1 MEHMNHLK
9 NETSPYLLQHAANPV
24 DWYPWCGEAF
34 MRAKTENKPIF
45 LSIGYS
51 TCHWCHVMAHESF
64 ENEKIAQSLNDAFIC
79 IKVDREERPDLDHVY
94 MQACQLMTGSGGWP
108 MSVFLTPGK
117 KPFFAGTYFPPSA
130 FLKLIKILS
139 AQWKANRD
147 ELLKSA
153 AQIEAAMHTA
163 SHAQDG
169 SIASAPAPDLLLK
182 DALEYFRA
190 SFDPVNG
197 GFGTAPK
204 FPSPH
209 NLMLLLATAPQMAE
223 KTLLQMY
230 KGGIFDHIGGGFS
243 RYSTDD
249 KWLAPHFEKMLYDN
263 ALLAIAYTLAYAKTQ
278 SVFFRY
284 VAERTLHYLM
294 REMRSPE
301 GGFYTAQD
309 ADTDGE
315 EGKYYLFTPKETDA
329 VLGNDAKAFCARYDI
344 TNAGNFEGKSI
355 PNLLKSAAGIEIAEA
370 GSLADIAKYGAATS
384 DGGFLAASA
393 ENTAFAEDLQ
403 KLYEYRKDRAS
414 LHRDEKILTGWNSL
428 AAAAFAFAG
437 RIFKNEELIFV
448 AEKTMDF
455 IQDYLT
461 ANGMLFASFSPAKK
475 SIPAFLDDYAFY
487 TLALIQTYHATQNS
501 GYLSQAIGMATRTI
515 EQFWDEKDHGFFFSG
530 KENETLI
537 TAVKETYDGAIPS
550 ANAVM
555 SYNLMQLAKNIE
567 NGKTHQTPTGVLAQL
582 KDILCKHNDFMDKQS
597 SIQPAGHGFYLFARF
612 PLKETDCRGGICR
625 LTGED
630 VF

>member
-24 DWYPWCGEAF
+24 NWYPWCEEAF
-34 MRAKTENKPIF
+34 TRAGQENKPIF

-51 TCHWCHVMAHESF
+51 TCHWCHVMARESF
-64 ENEKIAQSLNDAFIC
+64 ENKKIAQSLNDAFIC

-108 MSVFLTPGK
+108 MSIFLTPGK
-117 KPFFAGTYFPPSA
+117 KPFFAGTYFPPGA

-139 AQWKANRD
+139 TQWTTNKK
-147 ELLKSA
+147 ELLESA
-153 AQIEAAMHTA
+153 AQIEAAMHTINNT
-163 SHAQDG
+163 QKG
-169 SIASAPAPDLLLK
+169 SIASEPSPRPDLFLK
-182 DALEYFRA
+182 DALEYFRT

-209 NLMLLLATAPQMAE
+209 NLMLLLSTAPHMAE

-249 KWLAPHFEKMLYDN
+249 MWLAPHFEKMLYDN

-278 SVFFRY
+278 NTFYRH
-284 VAERTLHYLM
+284 VAEQVLRYLM
-294 REMRSPE
+294 REMRSSE
-301 GGFYTAQD
+301 GGFYAAQD
-309 ADTDGE
+309 ADTDGK
-315 EGKYYLFTPKETDA
+315 EGKYYLFTPEEIDA
-329 VLGNDAKAFCARYDI
+329 VLGDEAKAFCSRYDI
-344 TNAGNFEGKSI
+344 TKRGNFEGKSI
-355 PNLLKSAAGIEIAEA
+355 PNLLKST
-370 GSLADIAKYGAATS
+370 ADIETADAGVPVESNK
-384 DGGFLAASA
+384 DGSSAIFTENHALASG
-393 ENTAFAEDLQ
+393 LHQ
-403 KLYEYRKDRAS
+403 LYEYRKNRS
-414 LHRDEKILTGWNSL
+414 QLHRDEKILTGWNSL

-437 RIFKNEELIFV
+437 RIFENRELIMTAGKTV
-448 AEKTMDF
+448 AF
-455 IQDYLT
+455 IQEHIT
-461 ANGMLFASFSPAKK
+461 TNGMLLASFSLSEK

-487 TLALIQTYHATQNS
+487 TLALLQMYRATQNS
-501 GYLSQAIGMATRTI
+501 GYLSQAIGTAIRTV

-530 KENETLI
+530 EQNEKLI
-537 TAVKETYDGAIPS
+537 TTVKETYDGAIPS

-555 SYNLMQLAKNIE
+555 SYNLIQLTKNIE
-567 NGKTHQTPTGVLAQL
+567 NGKKHQTPTGVLAQL
-582 KDILCKHNDFMDKQS
+582 KDILCKHNEFMDKHA
-597 SIQPAGHGFYLFARF
+597 SIQPAGHSFYLFARF
-612 PLKETDCRGGICR
+612 PLKETDCQGGICR

>member
-1 MEHMNHLK
+1 MAHTNHLK

-24 DWYPWCGEAF
+24 DWYPWCAEAF
-34 MRAKTENKPIF
+34 TRAEAENKPVF

-64 ENEKIAQSLNDAFIC
+64 ENKKIAQSLNDAFIC

-94 MQACQLMTGSGGWP
+94 MQACQLVTGSGGWP
-108 MSVFLTPGK
+108 MSIFLTPGK
-117 KPFFAGTYFPPSA
+117 KPFFAGTYFPPDA
-130 FLKLIKILS
+130 FFKLLTIFDT
-139 AQWKANRD
+139 QWKTKKN
-147 ELLKSA
+147 EILESA
-153 AQIEAAMHTA
+153 AQLEAAMHA
-163 SHAQDG
+163 ANNAQDVPA
-169 SIASAPAPDLLLK
+169 ASAASRAPDLLLK

-190 SFDPVNG
+190 TFDHVSG

-249 KWLAPHFEKMLYDN
+249 EWLAPHFEKMLYDN

-278 SVFFRY
+278 NVFFRH
-284 VAERTLHYLM
+284 VAKRILRYLM
-294 REMRSPE
+294 REMHSSD
-301 GGFYTAQD
+301 GGFYAAQD

-315 EGKYYLFTPKETDA
+315 EGKYYLLTPKEIDA
-329 VLGNDAKAFCARYDI
+329 VLGKEAQAFCSRYDI
-344 TNAGNFEGKSI
+344 TDTGNFEGKSI
-355 PNLLKSAAGIEIAEA
+355 PNLLKSAANIEPADADMLVTSVPAAYVSE
-370 GSLADIAKYGAATS
+370 GS
-384 DGGFLAASA
+384 AAST
-393 ENTAFAEDLQ
+393 ENHAFTNALDQ
-403 KLYEYRKDRAS
+403 LYEYRKVRS
-414 LHRDEKILTGWNSL
+414 QLHRDEKILSGWNSL

-437 RIFKNEELIFV
+437 RIFGNEELILTAEETV
-448 AEKTMDF
+448 AF
-455 IQDYLT
+455 IQDELT
-461 ANGMLFASFSPAKK
+461 ANDILLASLAPTGKG
-475 SIPAFLDDYAFY
+475 IPAFLDDYAFY
-487 TLALIQTYHATQNS
+487 TLALLQVYRATQNS
-501 GYLSQAIGMATRTI
+501 RYLSQAIGTAIQTI
-515 EQFWDEKDHGFFFSG
+515 EQFWDEKGHGFFFSG
-530 KENETLI
+530 KENEKLI

-555 SYNLMQLAKNIE
+555 SYNLTQLIKNIE
-567 NGKTHQTPTGVLAQL
+567 NGKIHQTPTGVLAQL
-582 KDILCKHNDFMDKQS
+582 KDIQCKHNDFMDKQS
-597 SIQPAGHGFYLFARF
+597 SMQPAGHSFYLFARF
-612 PLKETDCRGGICR
+612 PLREIDCQDGVCR